1 MSRGPHGRI
10 ALPKEDIIRQY
21 NQGSST
27 PELGAKYGVSRVTIL
42 NRLREWEVEVRR
54 TNSRQLGRHHS
65 EETKLRISESLSGY
79 QEHQWDIPEAETGN
93 RGESNPGEDSAESN
107 PGVSESPPARHLV
120 EASTDPRR
128 QRILELEAKIAA
140 TEVNLKQVHTL
151 KYEHEQELAKL
162 KGSSMMPGVR

>member
-54 TNSRQLGRHHS
+54 PNSWQLGRHHT
-65 EETKLRISESLSGY
+65 EKTKLRI
-79 QEHQWDIPEAETGN
+79 
-93 RGESNPGEDSAESN
+93 AESVRGYYATEHERGSN
-107 PGVSESPPARHLV
+107 GEEYPGVSESPPASPGPPAYV
-120 EASTDPRR
+120 DPHR
-128 QRILELEAKIAA
+128 QSILELEAKIAD
-140 TEVNLKQVHTL
+140 TEVSLRRTRKLKQI
-151 KYEHEQELAKL
+151 HEQELAML
-162 KGSSMMPGVR
+162 KATIMRRQFR